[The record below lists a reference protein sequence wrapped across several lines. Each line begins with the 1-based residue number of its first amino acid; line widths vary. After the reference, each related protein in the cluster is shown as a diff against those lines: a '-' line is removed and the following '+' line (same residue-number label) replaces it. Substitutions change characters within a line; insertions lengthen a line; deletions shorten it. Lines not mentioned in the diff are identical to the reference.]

1 MEHRTS
7 PEPGAFVQLAVERS
21 GGRRRSHT
29 SNLGDSQNPAITPTP
44 SVALLAPTT
53 RPPRP
58 SPLAHADA
66 ASATLL
72 ACFDE

>member
-58 SPLAHADA
+58 LSSGLLWLMQMQPLQPY
-66 ASATLL
+66 
-72 ACFDE
+72 